1 VRNNRSRIMVGTDA
15 KLMDLC
21 QRLTPMHYEILFPLF
36 TLPLTLLRNKK
47 PIKGMPVEGSEEAV
61 KGTA

>member
-1 VRNNRSRIMVGTDA
+1 MVGTDA

-21 QRLTPMHYEILFPLF
+21 QRLTPMHYEMLFPLF